1 VLYKLIFA
9 KLAES
14 PYKRCNTVKL
24 CGEKASIAR
33 EDELQPSQDK
43 SGRPP
48 CAGDGMGF
56 SESTIKFSVSFETQQ
71 PQQQQQQLLQ
81 AFSGRSNQEHQG

>member
-1 VLYKLIFA
+1 MQHCKAL
-9 KLAES
+9 
-14 PYKRCNTVKL
+14 
-24 CGEKASIAR
+24 EKASTAR

-48 CAGDGMGF
+48 CAGDEMGF